1 MAWKALICFFF
12 LINFGYEQNLSKNPP
27 GGEKRRIHANRVISS
42 RFNYWY
48 FGAVLKSRFAN
59 ARQVVAQ
66 YKAAEEAYYMAN
78 GLYTT
83 DISNLDISF
92 PNCNVVKDMLICDN
106 YFQMDPLNGTGDS
119 SNPSNAR
126 LRLLYCP
133 PDAKSLSYEQCLTKA
148 EFLYTVWLDQ
158 SSKPGITTCT
168 GTTDLG
174 KKFCKTVS

>member
-1 MAWKALICFFF
+1 MTKIYQKSFPAGKNAGFTLIELLVVIFIVGLLAAVALPK
-12 LINFGYEQNLSKNPP
+12 YEL
-27 GGEKRRIHANRVISS
+27 
-42 RFNYWY
+42 
-48 FGAVLKSRFAN
+48 AVLKSRFAN

-126 LRLLYCP
+126 LQLLYCP